1 MRKIQKLKIHF
12 NYPLI
17 SLIYTYATSRNQT
30 SHKELLRNK
39 YMYKIYGS
47 PVEGLN
53 TTDLM
58 LEYFS
63 LFKCLLVTVG
73 ETSLTLSLVS

>member
-1 MRKIQKLKIHF
+1 
-12 NYPLI
+12 
-17 SLIYTYATSRNQT
+17 
-30 SHKELLRNK
+30 
-39 YMYKIYGS
+39 MYKIHGS

-63 LFKCLLVTVG
+63 LFKCFLVTVG
-73 ETSLTLSLVS
+73 ETSLTLSLVSWVLYLILCKFVLPSHEI